1 MKINVSEYFHSIQG
15 EGKTQGINAIFLRLQ
30 SCNLQCGGIGTT
42 KDQKLHNGATWRCD
56 TIEVWLK
63 GEAIETSR
71 LAEIFEQKGWLSR
84 LKTGT
89 HLVITGGEPLLQQ
102 KPIIEFVKLLEEQYG
117 AKPFL
122 EIETNGTIL
131 PTKTMIKITD
141 LFNCSPKLKN
151 SGELLPRRYKPEV
164 VSQLINTHKTI
175 FKFVMD
181 KKEDWEEIKT
191 EWVNTLNI
199 PLKLIYLMPSA
210 DNDWILKR
218 NSQIVSE
225 ICIQNNIN
233 FSNRLQ
239 VQLWNKT
246 TGV

>member
-1 MKINVSEYFHSIQG
+1 
-15 EGKTQGINAIFLRLQ
+15 
-30 SCNLQCGGIGTT
+30 
-42 KDQKLHNGATWRCD
+42 
-56 TIEVWLK
+56 
-63 GEAIETSR
+63 
-71 LAEIFEQKGWLSR
+71 
-84 LKTGT
+84 
-89 HLVITGGEPLLQQ
+89 
-102 KPIIEFVKLLEEQYG
+102 
-117 AKPFL
+117 
-122 EIETNGTIL
+122 
-131 PTKTMIKITD
+131 
-141 LFNCSPKLKN
+141 
-151 SGELLPRRYKPEV
+151 
-164 VSQLINTHKTI
+164 
-175 FKFVMD
+175 MD